1 MDIRITPEQLAEIEN
16 AESAAE
22 ELAQN
27 GRTDL
32 RCLVCSGELV
42 VEHVGASY
50 QVRCQRENR
59 IITTSR
65 GI

>member
-16 AESAAE
+16 AERAAE

-32 RCLVCSGELV
+32 RCLVCFGELV
-42 VEHVGASY
+42 VEYVGASY